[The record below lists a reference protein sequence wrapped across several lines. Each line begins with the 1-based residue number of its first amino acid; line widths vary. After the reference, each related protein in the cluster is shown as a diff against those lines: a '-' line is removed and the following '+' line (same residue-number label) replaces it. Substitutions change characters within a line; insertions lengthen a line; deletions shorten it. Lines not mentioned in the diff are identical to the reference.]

1 MVSVT
6 TPGADSVQSSSPP
19 GALLEDNERL
29 ALRDRLPFFAAD
41 LLHDSGVLGFDWHL
55 HLHRFQDHHRVALFD
70 GIPALDLDL
79 PDGPRDMSL
88 DLGQSDSSDSRG
100 MGPQHPGAGGR

>member
-19 GALLEDNERL
+19 RALLEDNERL

-41 LLHDSGVLGFDWHL
+41 LLHDPGVLGFDWHL
-55 HLHRFQDHHRVALFD
+55 HLHRFQDHDRVALCD
-70 GIPALDLDL
+70 GIPDLDLDL
-79 PDGPRDMSL
+79 PDGARDMGL
-88 DLGQSDSSDSRG
+88 DLGQFASSDSG
-100 MGPQHPGAGGR
+100 WNGPPAY